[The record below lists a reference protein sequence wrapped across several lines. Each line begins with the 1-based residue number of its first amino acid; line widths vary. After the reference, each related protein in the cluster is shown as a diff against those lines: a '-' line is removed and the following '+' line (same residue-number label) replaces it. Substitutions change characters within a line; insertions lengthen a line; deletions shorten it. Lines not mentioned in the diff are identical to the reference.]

1 MKIKYPLANSPID
14 KDDISY
20 LIKWLETNP
29 RLTMG
34 PVTQEFEK
42 KWANYIGTKNSVF
55 VNSGSSANTLMIY
68 TAIVNGNLSV
78 GDKVIVPSCG
88 WVTSISPMIQFGL
101 EPIMVDADKD
111 DFGVDFE
118 QVDKIC
124 EESEIKGIIIVHP
137 LGVPV
142 NKQKILNLKVKH
154 NLFVM
159 EDCCASVG
167 AKFGDGKNIGT
178 AGDMSSYSF
187 YFGHQLSTIEGGMI
201 NTSDPILYDKLL
213 ALRSHGWTKDLSNS
227 SIDELRK
234 SVPYDLENGAFNF
247 IYPGFNLRST
257 DLQAYIGLRQIDK
270 ADEVFRGRNK
280 NHMFYVDNMSDKF
293 TFQKINDCWPVSLHI
308 GIMASSHNHRKNII
322 KELDKNG
329 IENRVWSHGNLGRHY
344 FWSSRYGKFE
354 GKISNNIYERCFILP
369 TYPELN
375 ESDIKSIIKVCE
387 EASL

>member
-34 PVTQEFEK
+34 PITQQFEE
-42 KWANYIGTKNSVF
+42 KWANYIGTKRSVF
-55 VNSGSSANTLMIY
+55 VNSGSSANTLMVY

-101 EPIMVDADKD
+101 EPIMVDADEND
-111 DFGVDFE
+111 YGVNFDE
-118 QVDKIC
+118 VDEIC
-124 EESEIKGIIIVHP
+124 EKNNVKGIIIVHP

-142 NKQKILNLKVKH
+142 NKNKIINLKKKH
-154 NLFVM
+154 NLFIM

-178 AGDMSSYSF
+178 VGDMSSYSF

-201 NTSDPILYDKLL
+201 NTSEDELYDKLL
-213 ALRSHGWTKDLSNS
+213 ALRSHGWTKDLSDS
-227 SIDELRK
+227 SIEDLRK
-234 SVPYDLENGAFNF
+234 SVQFDIENGAFNF
-247 IYPGFNLRST
+247 IYSGFNLRST
-257 DLQAYIGLRQIDK
+257 DLQAYLGLRQIDK
-270 ADEVFRGRNK
+270 ANEVFRERNK
-280 NHMFYVDNMSDKF
+280 NHMLYVNNMSNKF
-293 TFQKINDCWPVSLHI
+293 SFQKIKDCWPVSLHI
-308 GIMASSHNHRKNII
+308 GIMASSQNHRKNII
-322 KELDKNG
+322 EALNKKG
-329 IENRVWSHGNLGRHY
+329 IENRVWSHGNLGRHN
-344 FWSSRYGKFE
+344 FWYSKYGKFD

-369 TYPELN
+369 TYPELK
-375 ESDIKSIIKVCE
+375 ESEIRDIIRVCE